1 MVSQRVLLQER
12 LETFCTNVYFQP
24 PSKLN
29 YPCILYSTD
38 DVDAN
43 YGNNKSYILH
53 QRWRLTVIEKNHE
66 KPLVR
71 KLIESI
77 EGISIDREYITDN
90 LYHTVLTMNTIY

>member
-66 KPLVR
+66 DCGFEVYR
-71 KLIESI
+71 KCSSCGEEFL
-77 EGISIDREYITDN
+77 
-90 LYHTVLTMNTIY
+90 